1 MIRVVGTS
9 AMSKVEVIKNE
20 EIVYSTRPGERE
32 VALTFLDQDVSLG
45 TSYYYV
51 RALQDDWE
59 IAWGSPIWV
68 TYLE

>member
-1 MIRVVGTS
+1 MVGTS
-9 AMSKVEVIKNE
+9 AVSKVEVIKNE
-20 EIVYSTRPGERE
+20 EIVYSTSPGQKE
-32 VALTFLDQDVSLG
+32 VTLTFLDQDVTPG